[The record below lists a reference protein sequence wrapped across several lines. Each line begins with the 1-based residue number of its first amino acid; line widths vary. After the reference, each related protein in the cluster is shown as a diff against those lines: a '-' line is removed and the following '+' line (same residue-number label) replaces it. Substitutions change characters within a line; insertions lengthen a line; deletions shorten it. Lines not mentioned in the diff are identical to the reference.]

1 MENAEAQ
8 LRLPLGDAPSTCDVN
23 QAPPLEE
30 CSTCGVVL
38 ERIDDCPQ
46 CGTGMD
52 KPSGETPNT
61 EKSLFKPYANISSSI
76 ESNLDKIL
84 SHAFSGLDPRERPWC
99 GLGLEV
105 GLLAVSPTELTV
117 ADVKEV
123 SGVKQAIVRVPQNWR
138 EPWYVDAADGTR
150 QQLSDNPCDRAES
163 SIAILK
169 RSLDCL
175 ASADD
180 QPASRRVKYLII
192 FPDGYSFEGPKEYFI
207 VERREVLTLQ
217 LRNLRDLP
225 AAILATTQK
234 QRLDSRKYRSWIE
247 GTILKKTDDSILGTW
262 LDPAFDQVE
271 SEPPKKERWWFHLR
285 YKRMPSEQQE
295 VASADSVPPMT
306 PIRKTLEPRQV
317 KLLGVVVTG
326 MVLGIVGWRLSD
338 ANKLLTSISQSNPS
352 MSPSRPEN
360 SVNAP
365 DAGED
370 ASAGI
375 AKQDPVA
382 VTEVRES
389 GEPREFEL
397 KRHDK
402 NLERT
407 SKPAEQSQPRED
419 SDRKRRRLELEIDK
433 AIRRRAIAGVTVDF
447 VGDTARLKGR
457 VATENQK
464 AAAEQAARGVP
475 GVKNVRSFIAID
487 FLASEDG

>member
-1 MENAEAQ
+1 
-8 LRLPLGDAPSTCDVN
+8 
-23 QAPPLEE
+23 
-30 CSTCGVVL
+30 
-38 ERIDDCPQ
+38 
-46 CGTGMD
+46 MD

-61 EKSLFKPYANISSSI
+61 EKSLFRPYANIGFSI
-76 ESNLDKIL
+76 ESNLYKIL

-150 QQLSDNPCDRAES
+150 HQLSDDPCDRAES

-175 ASADD
+175 AGADD
-180 QPASRRVKYLII
+180 QPASCRVKYLIV

-225 AAILATTQK
+225 ASILATTQK
-234 QRLDSRKYRSWIE
+234 QRLDSRSCRSWIE
-247 GTILKKTDDSILGTW
+247 GTILKKTDESILGTW

-295 VASADSVPPMT
+295 VASADSVPMT
-306 PIRKTLEPRQV
+306 PIRKTLEHRQV

-326 MVLGIVGWRLSD
+326 MVLGIAGWRLSD
-338 ANKLLTSISQSNPS
+338 ANKLLTSISQSQSNPS
-352 MSPSRPEN
+352 VSASRPEN

-365 DAGED
+365 EAGED

-375 AKQDPVA
+375 AKHDPVA
-382 VTEVRES
+382 ATEIRES
-389 GEPREFEL
+389 GEFREAEL
-397 KRHDK
+397 KRPDK

-419 SDRKRRRLELEIDK
+419 ADRKRRRLELEIDK
-433 AIRRRAIAGVTVDF
+433 AIRLRAISGVTVDF

-475 GVKNVRSFIAID
+475 GVKNVRNFIAID
-487 FLASEDG
+487 FLASGDG

>member
-1 MENAEAQ
+1 
-8 LRLPLGDAPSTCDVN
+8 
-23 QAPPLEE
+23 
-30 CSTCGVVL
+30 
-38 ERIDDCPQ
+38 
-46 CGTGMD
+46 MD

-76 ESNLDKIL
+76 ESNLYKIL

-105 GLLAVSPTELTV
+105 GLLAVSPTQLTV

-123 SGVKQAIVRVPQNWR
+123 RGVRQAIVRVPQNWR

-150 QQLSDNPCDRAES
+150 HQLSDDPCDRAES

-225 AAILATTQK
+225 ASILATTQK
-234 QRLDSRKYRSWIE
+234 QRLDSRSCRSWIE

-271 SEPPKKERWWFHLR
+271 SEPPKKERWWLQLR

-295 VASADSVPPMT
+295 VASADSVPMT
-306 PIRKTLEPRQV
+306 PIRKTFEHRQV

-338 ANKLLTSISQSNPS
+338 ANKLLTSISQSQSNPS
-352 MSPSRPEN
+352 MSASRPEN

-365 DAGED
+365 EAGED
-370 ASAGI
+370 ASVGI
-375 AKQDPVA
+375 AHDPVA
-382 VTEVRES
+382 ATEVRES
-389 GEPREFEL
+389 GEFREAEL
-397 KRHDK
+397 KRPDK

-419 SDRKRRRLELEIDK
+419 ADRKQRRLELEIDK
-433 AIRRRAIAGVTVDF
+433 AIRLRAIAGVTVDF

-475 GVKNVRSFIAID
+475 GVKNVRNFIAID
-487 FLASEDG
+487 FLASGDG

>member
-150 QQLSDNPCDRAES
+150 QELSDNPCDRAES

-169 RSLDCL
+169 PSLDCL

-180 QPASRRVKYLII
+180 QRASRRVKYLII

-234 QRLDSRKYRSWIE
+234 QRLDSQKYRSWIE

-295 VASADSVPPMT
+295 VASADSVQMT

-338 ANKLLTSISQSNPS
+338 GNKLLTSISQSNPS

-365 DAGED
+365 DAGAD
-370 ASAGI
+370 PSAGI

-389 GEPREFEL
+389 GEPRESEL

-447 VGDTARLKGR
+447 VGDTAHLKGR

>member
-1 MENAEAQ
+1 
-8 LRLPLGDAPSTCDVN
+8 
-23 QAPPLEE
+23 
-30 CSTCGVVL
+30 
-38 ERIDDCPQ
+38 
-46 CGTGMD
+46 MD

-61 EKSLFKPYANISSSI
+61 EKSLFRPYANIGFSI
-76 ESNLDKIL
+76 ESNLYKIL

-150 QQLSDNPCDRAES
+150 HQLSDDPCDRAES

-175 ASADD
+175 AGADD
-180 QPASRRVKYLII
+180 QPASCRVKYLIV

-225 AAILATTQK
+225 ASILATTQK
-234 QRLDSRKYRSWIE
+234 QRLDSRSYRSWIE
-247 GTILKKTDDSILGTW
+247 GTILKKTDESILGTW

-295 VASADSVPPMT
+295 VASADSVPMT
-306 PIRKTLEPRQV
+306 PIRKTLEHRQV

-326 MVLGIVGWRLSD
+326 MVLGIAGWRLSD
-338 ANKLLTSISQSNPS
+338 ANKLLTSISQSQSNPS
-352 MSPSRPEN
+352 VSASRPEN

-365 DAGED
+365 EAGED

-375 AKQDPVA
+375 AKHDPVA
-382 VTEVRES
+382 ATEIRES
-389 GEPREFEL
+389 GEFREAEL
-397 KRHDK
+397 KRPDK

-419 SDRKRRRLELEIDK
+419 ADRKRRRLELEIDK
-433 AIRRRAIAGVTVDF
+433 AIRLRAIAGVTVDF

-475 GVKNVRSFIAID
+475 GVKNVRNFIAID
-487 FLASEDG
+487 FLASGDG